1 MHHLPSREERCTT
14 CGDDEGLTGGVD
26 VGLRPWQHPDAGQL
40 KERTYTSK
48 WSVDSTQL
56 HAGVREVDELTVGN
70 RRRDGRYGCCLSPS
84 EGRLCMMKA
93 CTQESVD
100 K

>member
-1 MHHLPSREERCTT
+1 MHLGSREGRCTT
-14 CGDDEGLTGGVD
+14 CGDDESLAGGVD

-56 HAGVREVDELTVGN
+56 HAGVREVDELTVGIADATVAMAAALAPA
-70 RRRDGRYGCCLSPS
+70 RAAS
-84 EGRLCMMKA
+84 A
-93 CTQESVD
+93 
-100 K
+100 